1 MDFLKSVKAE
11 DIDDS
16 FNPFKMKEKWM
27 KFFRGG
33 IQKQVVDTDR
43 VLKNTV
49 NVELMDFITDEYQN
63 FNDM

>member
-49 NVELMDFITDEYQN
+49 NVELMDFITDEY
-63 FNDM
+63 

>member
-33 IQKQVVDTDR
+33 IQKQVLDTDR
-43 VLKNTV
+43 VLKNTY
-49 NVELMDFITDEYQN
+49 NDLLFDFIKDVG
-63 FNDM
+63 